1 MSAISI
7 IYSIFTIFVRPFKI
21 LEFNIVMTMLE
32 LAMTVH
38 WIILWVKKD
47 DPIIL
52 QIVDVSLFGA
62 IAAYFGVW
70 RTWKTLYK
78 WYYWLKLGKLP
89 PRPQKAVIGSADLNS
104 SSSKLLSNK
113 SMITETPL
121 KDEGG
126 PPPTHLVINNN
137 LMTQTL
143 H

>member
-1 MSAISI
+1 MTAISI

-52 QIVDVSLFGA
+52 QIVDISLFGA

-78 WYYWLKLGKLP
+78 
-89 PRPQKAVIGSADLNS
+89 
-104 SSSKLLSNK
+104 
-113 SMITETPL
+113 
-121 KDEGG
+121 
-126 PPPTHLVINNN
+126 
-137 LMTQTL
+137 
-143 H
+143 